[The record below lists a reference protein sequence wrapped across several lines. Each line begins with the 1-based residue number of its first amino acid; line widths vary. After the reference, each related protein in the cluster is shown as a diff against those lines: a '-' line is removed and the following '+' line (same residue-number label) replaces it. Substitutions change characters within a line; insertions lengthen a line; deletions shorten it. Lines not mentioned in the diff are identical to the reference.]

1 MLAVNHRGEPIR
13 GPLAG
18 RVWPATIGGQPFAG
32 NVSAEAISGDL
43 WKTLD
48 REDDW
53 AADAV
58 LLITDVSGL
67 LSYIGALTKERQAIW
82 ESVPVW
88 HYCPIEGDN
97 LPPIWTGIWNM
108 FQPVAMSQYGARVIG
123 DLMGT
128 TVPMVYHGV
137 DTEGFRP
144 VSPGFPLRVGKQTVR
159 TKDECKALFNI
170 SPDRKV
176 LLRTDRNAT
185 RKFYYVLLEAF
196 AEIAVRDPAVDL
208 ILHCVPN
215 DAEGSD
221 LRQEIARLPDDIAP
235 RVKFTGAHDSWK
247 GLTHDE
253 LVALYNAA
261 DIYIST
267 TGGEGFGLTL
277 AESLACGT
285 PVVVTDW
292 AAERE
297 VVGDGG
303 ILIPPLQDTYG
314 RAVRYH
320 SGFGMDWAVP
330 DGRAFVQPTL
340 DLLANPRQRKALGA
354 SGRLHVQRSFS
365 WVTAVSQFLDL
376 FAKSKEAAA

>member
-1 MLAVNHRGEPIR
+1 
-13 GPLAG
+13 
-18 RVWPATIGGQPFAG
+18 
-32 NVSAEAISGDL
+32 
-43 WKTLD
+43 
-48 REDDW
+48 
-53 AADAV
+53 
-58 LLITDVSGL
+58 
-67 LSYIGALTKERQAIW
+67 
-82 ESVPVW
+82 
-88 HYCPIEGDN
+88 
-97 LPPIWTGIWNM
+97 
-108 FQPVAMSQYGARVIG
+108 
-123 DLMGT
+123 
-128 TVPMVYHGV
+128 MVYHGV

-303 ILIPPLQDTYG
+303 ILIRRSRTPTGG
-314 RAVRYH
+314 RSATTPGSAWTGRCP
-320 SGFGMDWAVP
+320 M
-330 DGRAFVQPTL
+330 DGRSSSRRSTCWPT
-340 DLLANPRQRKALGA
+340 RA
-354 SGRLHVQRSFS
+354 SARRS
-365 WVTAVSQFLDL
+365 AQ
-376 FAKSKEAAA
+376 AAGSMSSARSHG